1 MPAISRKKLFKCTWK
16 NTILTSFD
24 FQLKTKFMVF
34 HPTQKDITGLVP
46 TLEINGI
53 EIERVS
59 EFKNLGVIIDENL
72 SWKSQTNILS
82 NKMSQYAGILNK
94 IKKYLPLYVMR
105 SLSFSMVGSALNYG
119 LLTWGFI
126 CSRLTKIQKRVIRT
140 ITCSKYNAHTEPL
153 LKALYIL
160 KIEDT
165 LKLNTLKFYYKYT
178 HDTLPSYFYTY
189 NIETQ
194 GAHHSHD
201 TRQQNQL
208 RTNLTRTKYADNTLR
223 NHLPVLVNDT
233 PLHIFQKI
241 TTNSIYGFSS
251 SVKQYYLNIYRIDC
265 SIPNCYVCH
274 R

>member
-1 MPAISRKKLFKCTWK
+1 
-16 NTILTSFD
+16 
-24 FQLKTKFMVF
+24 MVF
-34 HPTQKDITGLVP
+34 HPTQKDITGLIP

-59 EFKNLGVIIDENL
+59 EFQNLGVIIDENL
-72 SWKSQTNILS
+72 SWKSHTNILS
-82 NKMSQYAGILNK
+82 NKMSKYAGILNK
-94 IKKYLPLYVMR
+94 LKNYLPLYVMR
-105 SLSFSMVGSALNYG
+105 SLYFSMVGSALNYG
-119 LLTWGFI
+119 LLTWGFT
-126 CSRLTKIQKRVIRT
+126 CSRLTKIQKRIIRT

-153 LKALYIL
+153 LKALDIL

-165 LKLNTLKFYYKYT
+165 LKLNTLKFYYKYI
-178 HDTLPSYFYTY
+178 HGTLPSYFYTY

-201 TRQQNQL
+201 TRQQHQL

-233 PLHIFQKI
+233 PLHILQKI
-241 TTNSIYGFSS
+241 RTHSIYGFSS
-251 SVKQYYLNIYRIDC
+251 SVKQYYLHMYRIDC